1 MNIMK
6 SIICEEPGK
15 MVIKNEQLNEDIP
28 DDHVLIKIKYIG
40 ICGTDIHAYGGN
52 QPFFEYPR
60 ILGHELSGEVEKI
73 GELVKDFQHG
83 DKVTIIPY
91 VSCGYCLSCVNDKT
105 NCCENIEVIGVHRDG
120 GMTGYLAVP
129 QQNVIKINDLPLKMG
144 AMIEPLSIG
153 AHGVR
158 RANIQQEET
167 VLVVGAG
174 PIGLGVAR
182 FSKLQGAKVIVVDLS
197 EERLE
202 FCQEW
207 SECDEVIK
215 SNKNIIEDIKTIN
228 DDELPTVVFDATG
241 NKNSMEQAFNYV
253 NHGGRIVYVGLVKD
267 NIQFVDPDF
276 HAKEITLMASR
287 NATLAD
293 FDFVINQIRDGKIQE
308 SYFTKELGFE
318 NTLDFFEQGVFKTNK
333 TVIEI

>member
-1 MNIMK
+1 MR
-6 SIICEEPGK
+6 SIICEKPGD
-15 MVIKNEQLNEDIP
+15 MVIKSEQLNKKIS

-60 ILGHELSGEVEKI
+60 ILGHELSGEVEKT
-73 GELVKDFQHG
+73 GELVEDFQYG

-91 VSCGYCLSCVNDKT
+91 VSCGHCLSCLNDKT
-105 NCCENIEVIGVHRDG
+105 NCCENMEVIGVHKDG
-120 GMTGYLAVP
+120 GMTEYLSVP
-129 QQNVIKINDLPLKMG
+129 YSNVIKINDLPLKMG

-158 RANIQQEET
+158 RANIQQDET

-182 FSKLQGAKVIVVDLS
+182 FSKLLGAKVIVADLS

-202 FCQEW
+202 FCRKW
-207 SECDEVIK
+207 SECDEIIK
-215 SNKNIIEDIKTIN
+215 SNENIIEDIKEIN
-228 DDELPTVVFDATG
+228 DNKLPTVVLDATG

-267 NIQFVDPDF
+267 NIQFVDSDL

-287 NATLAD
+287 NATLTD
-293 FDFVINQIRDGKIQE
+293 FDFVINQIKKGKIQE
-308 SYFTKELGFE
+308 SYFTKRLEFDKVP
-318 NTLDFFEQGVFKTNK
+318 NFFEQGVFKTNK